1 METVL
6 RDSLIRYEGDVE
18 VLRVVSDPLRVGV
31 SSEVFLEQVAQSLLG
46 LGVEL
51 GIDRVSLAEL
61 KRLVSTHDRSDGVV
75 GSCDFCAS
83 SGLYPIGVDVRL
95 GIAYSRTIGVPDG
108 LSIVSRRLDPLD
120 RHSPEDDD
128 VFGECTALLTEAVT
142 IIGKALLVEGGV
154 VAATHSVGD
163 PLIPRVD
170 EVVLDAEAR
179 WRHAV
184 RAAERGLGE
193 VDLTVKLQG
202 IRAEG
207 ESAVLH
213 VLLAII
219 TDRGRQ

>member
-6 RDSLIRYEGDVE
+6 RDSLIRYEGDVK
-18 VLRVVSDPLRVGV
+18 VLRVVSDPLRVGI

-120 RHSPEDDD
+120 GHSPCHDD
-128 VFGECTALLTEAVT
+128 VFGECTALFTEAVT
-142 IIGKALLVEGGV
+142 IIGKARLIEGSV
-154 VAATHSVGD
+154 VDATHCVGD

-179 WRHAV
+179 GRHTI
-184 RAAERGLGE
+184 RAKETSSRE
-193 VDLTVKLQG
+193 VDIPLELQG
-202 IRAEG
+202 I
-207 ESAVLH
+207 
-213 VLLAII
+213 
-219 TDRGRQ
+219 